1 MRAPDLGDQ
10 RRAQIC
16 SSAAEVIAE
25 HGFAGSTMRRIAEGA
40 GVSTGMLNHYFS
52 NRAEMLTETLV
63 YVSRNMSGH
72 CHAEV
77 KKVQPGE
84 ERVRALLR
92 AALPNDHMSVVT
104 WRVWIAAYGEAVRS
118 EELQVTIQSRLEPWY
133 EILAFTLEGIEPPAT
148 AEIIPFTWQFDAL
161 LNGLAIQW
169 LVSKPK
175 PRMDLA
181 DIEEAI
187 VAFCLAPG
195 NAVAAAVP
203 RDVVPSVAVR
213 R

>member
-1 MRAPDLGDQ
+1 
-10 RRAQIC
+10 
-16 SSAAEVIAE
+16 
-25 HGFAGSTMRRIAEGA
+25 MRRIAEGA

-63 YVSRNMSGH
+63 FVSRNMAGL
-72 CHAEV
+72 CDAAV
-77 KKVQPGE
+77 KDVPPGE

-92 AALPNDHMSVVT
+92 TALPNDHQSVVT

-118 EELQVTIQSRLEPWY
+118 EELQLTIQSRLEPWY
-133 EILAFTLEGIEPPAT
+133 EIVAFTLKGIEPPTT

-169 LVSKPK
+169 MVAKPR

-181 DIEEAI
+181 EIEEAI
-187 VAFCLAPG
+187 VAFCMAPG
-195 NAVAAAVP
+195 KAAEVAISPGA
-203 RDVVPSVAVR
+203 PSATAPS
-213 R
+213 